1 MVAGLLFGRL
11 PFSLDALSLS
21 VYVRLVISPQMD
33 PIKYLG
39 VLEVDS
45 PLWKNTIC
53 ILKNVLLNIFIERHT
68 VVHFKQIYIVFTFI
82 KGIKF
87 YNLQI
92 LQ

>member
-1 MVAGLLFGRL
+1 M
-11 PFSLDALSLS
+11 
-21 VYVRLVISPQMD
+21 
-33 PIKYLG
+33 
-39 VLEVDS
+39 
-45 PLWKNTIC
+45 
-53 ILKNVLLNIFIERHT
+53 KNVLLNIFIERHT

>member
-45 PLWKNTIC
+45 PL
-53 ILKNVLLNIFIERHT
+53 
-68 VVHFKQIYIVFTFI
+68 
-82 KGIKF
+82 
-87 YNLQI
+87 
-92 LQ
+92 